1 MQLVCDTTIAVS
13 TFVLVED
20 CCDPRIETVVRI
32 ISAMGGSLDKI
43 NAIERIEKAE
53 IPEESQ
59 IKALVAVKEVYEERI
74 KDLKASSAEQIQS
87 LKRDKK
93 ILTFTVFALGTI
105 LLGAFLL
112 DLFIGTIGWF
122 RF

>member
-1 MQLVCDTTIAVS
+1 M
-13 TFVLVED
+13 
-20 CCDPRIETVVRI
+20 
-32 ISAMGGSLDKI
+32 DKI